1 MRNVY
6 FKIKRRSKVTNDCLF
21 FFQLIDGK
29 RRNISI
35 SQLFH
40 SKTLKFKYVTDKGS
54 ILEFRSVNAN
64 FYIKFSYF
72 STSFQLFVF
81 IYIVLLIDLGR
92 IRSPLV

>member
-54 ILEFRSVNAN
+54 ILEFRSANAN
-64 FYIKFSYF
+64 FYIKFSF
-72 STSFQLFVF
+72 NFVQLFVF